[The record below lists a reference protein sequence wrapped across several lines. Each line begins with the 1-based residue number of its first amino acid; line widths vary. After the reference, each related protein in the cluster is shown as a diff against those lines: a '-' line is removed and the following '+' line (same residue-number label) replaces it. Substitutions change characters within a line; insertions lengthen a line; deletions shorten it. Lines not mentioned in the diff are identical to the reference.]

1 MEHEKER
8 YNKTELAEFRQIIM
22 DKLAIARREF
32 EILRNALKQES
43 ERGGDGNRSLNF
55 EDGWVWIQK
64 DKNGRVINPYELLPS
79 LFEGVSEEDKE
90 LFITHEHLADGGAAL
105 SAFGKMQFTDITKL
119 EHSKIVAG
127 LLKYCELDTL
137 AMVMIYEFWLDEIGL
152 L

>member
-55 EDGWVWIQK
+55 EDGAETFEK
-64 DKNGRVINPYELLPS
+64 ENMNLLAGRQLKFINS
-79 LFEGVSEEDKE
+79 LE
-90 LFITHEHLADGGAAL
+90 
-105 SAFGKMQFTDITKL
+105 
-119 EHSKIVAG
+119 
-127 LLKYCELDTL
+127 
-137 AMVMIYEFWLDEIGL
+137 
-152 L
+152 